1 MPLNSNMCED
11 LFMKLI
17 VFALSLLVYIK
28 TLSCIIYWF
37 KKRRFAGA
45 IVLSVL
51 LAASV
56 ITSFV

>member
-1 MPLNSNMCED
+1 MCEE

-28 TLSCIIYWF
+28 TFSCIIYWF
-37 KKRRFAGA
+37 EKRRFAGA

-51 LAASV
+51 LAVSV